1 MLLTGTQPEELVY
14 SANIN
19 REWLFQF
26 YNDAYFDAEPDS
38 DSDVCLRQGFR
49 VWVFPI
55 REGEQIRF
63 MSQFRANPEHDLADR
78 LLYVNR
84 INDELHIVRSYID
97 RSGDMS
103 FDGYLV
109 VSGGVTRRNII
120 FATRTFIDHVRAAL
134 AKDETDVIA

>member
-1 MLLTGTQPEELVY
+1 MTGAQPEELVY
-14 SANIN
+14 PAHVN
-19 REWLFQF
+19 RDWLFQL
-26 YNDAYFDAEPDS
+26 YNDAYFDVELDS
-38 DSDVCLRQGFR
+38 DGDVCLRQGFR

-63 MSQFRANPEHDLADR
+63 MSQFRANPDRDLADR
-78 LLYVNR
+78 ILYVNR
-84 INDELHIVRSYID
+84 INDELHIVRSYVD
-97 RSGDMS
+97 RSGDIG